1 MNFLVI
7 GLGSAGQR
15 HLRVLQNKAGP
26 NDLVFAYRGAH
37 KRGLISEDL
46 QSEDFGIDPI
56 NFYGANEITQLEEI
70 STITWDLAI
79 IATPP
84 SSHLQYF
91 ERIVG
96 NSERI
101 LVEKPFAI
109 NLSAAMTMRELTIQS
124 KKPVFVGYQLSF
136 HRIVK
141 LINDWVGAIGE
152 IEKCQT
158 QFSEFMND
166 MNPFRS
172 MNSHHLSSPDGGG
185 VFMALSHDVDLNF
198 LILGVTEFKNCD
210 FGSVILN
217 DQNAIIECALT
228 AEIIKDEKAIVLE
241 SFFSLMEGPRVRSY
255 LILGALGSIEC
266 NLITG
271 EFLVLDSNRTVIFS
285 QILSFEKDHMFRQEI
300 DFLLSIKEIDNICLN
315 NLNRSITIAKMNDI
329 LCKIF

>member
-15 HLRVLQNKAGP
+15 HLRVLQKKVGS
-26 NDLVFAYRGAH
+26 NDLVFAYRGPH

-46 QSEDFGIDPI
+46 QSENFDIDPI
-56 NFYGANEITQLEEI
+56 NFYGANEITLLEEI
-70 STITWDLAI
+70 STKTWDLVI

-101 LVEKPFAI
+101 LVEKPIAI
-109 NLSAAMTMRELTIQS
+109 SLCAALKMQEITIQS

-141 LINDWVGAIGE
+141 LISEWIGIIGE
-152 IEKCQT
+152 IKKCQT

-185 VFMALSHDVDLNF
+185 VFMALSHDVDLTF
-198 LILGVTEFKNCD
+198 LVLGVTEFKNCD
-210 FGSVILN
+210 FRNVIFS
-217 DQNAIIECALT
+217 DQNAIIQCALT
-228 AEIIKDEKAIVLE
+228 AEIVKDGKAIILE
-241 SFFSLMEGPRVRSY
+241 SFFSLMEGPSLRRC
-255 LILGALGSIEC
+255 LILGALGSIEW

-271 EFLVLDSNRTVIFS
+271 EFSVLDNNQTVIFE
-285 QILSFEKDHMFRQEI
+285 QKLSFEKDQMFLQEI
-300 DFLLSIKEIDNICLN
+300 DFLLSIKEIDDVCLN
-315 NLNRSITIAKMNDI
+315 NLKRSISIANMNDI
-329 LCKIF
+329 LCNRF

>member
-15 HLRVLQNKAGP
+15 HLRVLQKKEGP

-46 QSEDFGIDPI
+46 QSEDFNIDPI
-56 NFYGANEITQLEEI
+56 NVYGANEITQLEEI
-70 STITWDLAI
+70 SAITWDLAI

-91 ERIVG
+91 ERILG

-109 NLSAAMTMRELTIQS
+109 NLSAALKMRELTIRS

-141 LINDWVGAIGE
+141 LVNDWIGTIGE

-172 MNSHHLSSPDGGG
+172 MNSHHLSSPEGGG
-185 VFMALSHDVDLNF
+185 VFMALSHDVDLTF
-198 LILGVTEFKNCD
+198 LILGITEFRNCGFRD
-210 FGSVILN
+210 VILN
-217 DQNAIIECALT
+217 DQDAIIECALT
-228 AEIIKDEKAIVLE
+228 AEIVKDGKAIVLE
-241 SFFSLMEGPRVRSY
+241 SFFSLMEGPRIRSS
-255 LILGALGSIEC
+255 LILGALGSIEW

-285 QILSFEKDHMFRQEI
+285 QVLSFEKDHMFGQEI
-300 DFLLSIKEIDNICLN
+300 EFLLGIKEIDDICLN
-315 NLNRSITIAKMNDI
+315 NLNRSVIIANMNDV
-329 LCKIF
+329 LCKMF